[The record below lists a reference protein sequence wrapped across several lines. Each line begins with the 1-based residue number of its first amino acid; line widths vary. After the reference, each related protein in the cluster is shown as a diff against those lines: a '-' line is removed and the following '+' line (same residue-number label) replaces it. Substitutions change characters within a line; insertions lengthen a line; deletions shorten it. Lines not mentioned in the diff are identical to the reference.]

1 MNILIVSA
9 TEPEVALALQ
19 KLEHNK
25 KISEYLTFARTA
37 NEHNIYF
44 LYTGVG
50 MIATTYHLTN
60 TLQNHQFD
68 CIINAGIAGGIRHA
82 QIGEVVNV
90 VDDLFF
96 ELGAED
102 NDIFIPIQSMNLLQ
116 EKDFPLN
123 AKNITFKN
131 NFGDNEIIKR
141 LNVAHGITVNKVHG
155 NVNSIKAMHKRLLQN
170 NALCFTESMEGA
182 AVAYVAAKQ
191 NIAAI
196 QLRGVSNM
204 VEPRNRNNWNIPL
217 ALQNLNEVL
226 FEFLTSL

>member
-1 MNILIVSA
+1 MIDFRSDTVTKPTPA
-9 TEPEVALALQ
+9 MREAMFLAP
-19 KLEHNK
+19 
-25 KISEYLTFARTA
+25 
-37 NEHNIYF
+37 
-44 LYTGVG
+44 
-50 MIATTYHLTN
+50 
-60 TLQNHQFD
+60 
-68 CIINAGIAGGIRHA
+68 
-82 QIGEVVNV
+82 IG
-90 VDDLFF
+90 DDVFQ
-96 ELGAED
+96 ED
-102 NDIFIPIQSMNLLQ
+102 PTVNLLQ

-155 NVNSIKAMHKRLLQN
+155 NVNSINAMRKRLLQN
-170 NALCFTESMEGA
+170 NTLCFTESMEGA

-196 QLRGVSNM
+196 QLRGISNM
-204 VEPRNRNNWNIPL
+204 VEPRNRNNWNIQL